1 MTIIVIAYCDDSSD
15 NDAPDTTDDDINCA
29 EFVLS
34 SASNPESWQV

>member
-1 MTIIVIAYCDDSSD
+1 MTIIVIADCDDSSD
-15 NDAPDTTDDDINCA
+15 NDAPDATGDDTNSA

>member
-1 MTIIVIAYCDDSSD
+1 MTIIVIADCDDSSN
-15 NDAPDTTDDDINCA
+15 NDAPDTTDDDINSA